1 MTTPTPAPRHTL
13 FVRRAILLATLVAAG
28 LAIAPSPA
36 RAQTI
41 TRGPYL
47 QKPTTTSIIV
57 RWRTNTA
64 SDSRVEW
71 GATAGNLDQ
80 SASDATATTE
90 HSITV
95 TGLAPATSYVYAVGT
110 TIARLEGD
118 DADHRFTT
126 LPTPG
131 ARQPVR
137 IWTYGDSG
145 YANAAHTA
153 TRDAYFA
160 YSGANPSDATDVWLM
175 LGDNAYFAG
184 NDATYQAPVF
194 DFYEDFLR
202 REVLW
207 SAIGNHEYYGGNLSA
222 SQTGP
227 YFTMFDFPTAR
238 ESGTNGVASG
248 TEAYYSFDYANIHFV
263 ILDSM
268 DSSRAAGS
276 ARLTWLEQDLTATT
290 ADWIIAAWH
299 HPPYSKGQFHD
310 SDVEVNE
317 IEMRANV
324 VPLLESYGVD
334 LVVSG
339 HSHSYERTPL
349 IDGHA
354 GLSGTLDA
362 SMLLDAG
369 NGDPD
374 TDGAYR
380 KADPGQAPNQGAVFV
395 VAGSAADAR
404 AFIPAEGHRL
414 MASKLVN
421 YGTMVLEIDGDT
433 LDGHFLEFDG
443 DILDSFRIE
452 KGTARCPASPF
463 SGCLAS
469 GKAGL
474 VAKQGAI
481 DASDSLTYRWAGVE
495 LPAADVGDPSAESDL
510 GLCVWDSS
518 GLKVDGALPPD
529 AVATYGVA
537 ALDTHLWVTDPEKP
551 GLFLYKETTGAADG
565 LRFAKVQTGAKGLML
580 LKGKGTALA
589 LPASPWTLPV
599 TAQVVARD
607 TGACFETVFAT
618 AKKNDTTKFIAAAIA
633 P

>member
-1 MTTPTPAPRHTL
+1 MTSSLISRNATL
-13 FVRRAILLATLVAAG
+13 VGRAATLTTLVAAL
-28 LAIAPSPA
+28 LAPA
-36 RAQTI
+36 AASAQTI

-47 QKPTTTSIIV
+47 QKPTTTSIVV
-57 RWRTNTA
+57 RWRTDTA

-71 GATAGNLDQ
+71 GAAAGSLGNV
-80 SASDATATTE
+80 ASDATVTTE
-90 HSITV
+90 HSIAV
-95 TGLAPATSYVYAVGT
+95 TGLSPGTTYTYAVGT
-110 TIARLEGD
+110 TTTRLGGD
-118 DADHRFTT
+118 DTDHRFTT

-131 ARQPVR
+131 TRQPIR

-175 LGDNAYFAG
+175 LGDNAYFLA
-184 NDATYQAPVF
+184 NDVNYQTAVF
-194 DFYEDFLR
+194 DFYEDFMR

-207 SAIGNHEYYGGNLSA
+207 SVLGNHEFYGGNTSA
-222 SQTGP
+222 TQTGP
-227 YFTMFDFPTAR
+227 YFSMFDFPSAR

-248 TEAYYSFDYANIHFV
+248 TEAYYSFDYGNIHFV

-268 DSSRAAGS
+268 DSSRAVGS
-276 ARLTWLEQDLTATT
+276 AMLTWLEQDLTATT
-290 ADWIIAAWH
+290 ADWTIAAWH
-299 HPPYSKGQFHD
+299 HPPYSKGQYHD
-310 SDVEVNE
+310 SDTEVNE

-324 VPLLESYGVD
+324 VPLLEDYGVD

-354 GLSGTLDA
+354 GLSDTLDA
-362 SMLLDAG
+362 SMLLDTGSGA
-369 NGDPD
+369 PD

-380 KADPGQAPNQGAVFV
+380 KADTGQAPNQGAVFV

-404 AFIPAEGHRL
+404 PFIPVEGHRL
-414 MASKLVN
+414 MASKLVS
-421 YGTMVLEIDGDT
+421 YGTMVLEVDGDT
-433 LDGHFLEFDG
+433 LEGHFLGHEG

-452 KGTARCPASPF
+452 KGTARCPASPP

-469 GKAGL
+469 GKSGL
-474 VAKQGAI
+474 VAKQGAN
-481 DASDSLTYRWAGVE
+481 DASDSLTYRWTGAE

-510 GLCVWDSS
+510 GLCVWDAS
-518 GLKVDGALPPD
+518 GLLVDSALPPD
-529 AVATYGVA
+529 AVATYEVA
-537 ALDTHLWVTDPEKP
+537 ALATKLWVTDPEKP

-580 LKGKGTALA
+580 VRGKGTALA
-589 LPASPWTLPV
+589 LPTSPWTLPV
-599 TAQVVARD
+599 TAQIVARD
-607 TGACFETVFAT
+607 TGVCFESVFAE
-618 AKKNDTTKFIAAAIA
+618 AKKNDSTKFIAKATAD
-633 P
+633 